1 VNQPAPL
8 PLRDIHLPGPV
19 SWWPPAPG
27 WWLLAGLLL
36 ALAVLA
42 VWWLRRRRRL
52 RLAAVTLARRELEAI
67 EAAHKAGETPEQIVQ
82 RLSVLLRRVCI
93 SLFPR
98 DQAAGLT
105 GREWLEFLDQ
115 PLQRPAFSEGPG
127 RLLAEAPYRPSVPAQ
142 EIAPLLDLTREWLA
156 AVSRQRGE
164 GGE

>member
-36 ALAVLA
+36 ALIVLIT
-42 VWWLRRRRRL
+42 WWLRRRRRL

-82 RLSVLLRRVCI
+82 RLSVLLRRVSI

-105 GREWLEFLDQ
+105 GREWLKFLDQ
-115 PLQRPAFSEGPG
+115 PLRRPAFSEGPG
-127 RLLAEAPYRPSVPAQ
+127 RLLAEAPYRQSVPAE
-142 EIAPLLDLTREWLA
+142 EIAPLLELTREWLA
-156 AVSRQRGE
+156 SVSRQRKE
-164 GGE
+164 GRE